1 MTEITVT
8 EIERTEMINIDL
20 SNNIRYSA
28 IINGNIRALYETDGW
43 VRKHLSLEEWTQLAE
58 EIAHEN
64 LKSLEQ

>member
-1 MTEITVT
+1 MNEITVT
-8 EIERTEMINIDL
+8 EIERTEMINIDF

-28 IINGNIRALYETDGW
+28 IINGNSRVLYQTDGW
-43 VRKHLSLEEWTQLAE
+43 IRKHLSLEEWTQLAE

>member
-1 MTEITVT
+1 MKQITVT
-8 EIERTEMINIDL
+8 EIKRTEMINIDL

-28 IINGNIRALYETDGW
+28 IINGNSRVLYETDGW

-64 LKSLEQ
+64 LKTLEQ